1 MTKKKVEKVLE
12 QVESFLECWKQF
24 NHYIGLAHAKKF
36 KPEDEAHFLELK
48 SLIVQQLEFVF
59 AAIESGCPPKE
70 DVLNLIS
77 GAPSLR
83 FLSELPE
90 QSLRALESQWHK
102 IYIAWLS
109 VLGQL
114 KVHYQSDDSKSI
126 LGGILKGKKE

>member
-1 MTKKKVEKVLE
+1 MAKKKIDRLLE
-12 QVESFLECWKQF
+12 QVEGFLECWKQL
-24 NHYIGLAHAKKF
+24 NYYIGLAHSKKF

-48 SLIVQQLEFVF
+48 ALIVQQLEMVL
-59 AAIESGCPPKE
+59 ASIEAGAPPKD
-70 DVLNLIS
+70 DVLGLIS

-90 QSLRALESQWHK
+90 QSLRALETQWHK

-114 KVHYQSDDSKSI
+114 KVQLQSEEPKS
-126 LGGILKGKKE
+126 LLASLMGGKRQ

>member
-83 FLSELPE
+83 FLSEL
-90 QSLRALESQWHK
+90 
-102 IYIAWLS
+102 
-109 VLGQL
+109 